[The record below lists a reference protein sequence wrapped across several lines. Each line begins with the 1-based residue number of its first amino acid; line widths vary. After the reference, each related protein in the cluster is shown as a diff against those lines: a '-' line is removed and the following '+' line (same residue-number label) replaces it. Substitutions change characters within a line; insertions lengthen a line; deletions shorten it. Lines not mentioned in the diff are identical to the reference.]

1 MTVGDA
7 ILSLVDKI
15 VSRKKLSVILIVLI
29 NIIGTFIEVKLNL
42 SNIFS
47 IKSINF
53 WNIIQC
59 SLLIYYVDIHMVG
72 RVGFTACS
80 ISYIKKVCVFTGT
93 HTITSLTVGIK
104 HFYL

>member
-7 ILSLVDKI
+7 ILSLVDKLL
-15 VSRKKLSVILIVLI
+15 VEREKVVRLELSR
-29 NIIGTFIEVKLNL
+29 EQP
-42 SNIFS
+42 
-47 IKSINF
+47 IKWREAIR
-53 WNIIQC
+53 QRPG
-59 SLLIYYVDIHMVG
+59 VDIHMVG